1 MQRQTLRYRQRLR
14 SALALAYLRY
24 RQTLLL
30 GQTLCYREQ
39 CKPSTI
45 HHPPTMNLAE
55 QIQKLIDG
63 APDVESRKSVKE
75 IAPVLQQA
83 AETLPQTTY
92 YICQS
97 QQGESVITTLKH
109 HRQPDLEIKVI
120 YAFIKPEDIG
130 QFDGGSLVNDSAVEV
145 PVIQLLF
152 YLLAFPEIDRI
163 VFLNNSQNLDIG
175 KEISRQSLED
185 SIEQRLQQPPKSQ
198 LPPDVC

>member
-1 MQRQTLRYRQRLR
+1 
-14 SALALAYLRY
+14 
-24 RQTLLL
+24 
-30 GQTLCYREQ
+30 
-39 CKPSTI
+39 
-45 HHPPTMNLAE
+45 MNLDE
-55 QIQKLIDG
+55 QIKKLING
-63 APDVESRKSVKE
+63 APDVESRNSVRE
-75 IAPVLQQA
+75 IAPILQQA

-97 QQGESVITTLKH
+97 QQGESVITTLRH

-120 YAFIKPEDIG
+120 YAFLNTEDIR
-130 QFDGGSLVNDSAVEV
+130 QFDGGSLVNELAVEV

-152 YLLAFPEIDRI
+152 YLLAFPEIDRV

-185 SIEQRLQQPPKSQ
+185 SIAQREGSVNDQKLQQPPKSQ

>member
-1 MQRQTLRYRQRLR
+1 
-14 SALALAYLRY
+14 
-24 RQTLLL
+24 
-30 GQTLCYREQ
+30 
-39 CKPSTI
+39 
-45 HHPPTMNLAE
+45 MNLDE
-55 QIQKLIDG
+55 QVKKLIDG
-63 APDVESRKSVKE
+63 APDVESRKSVME
-75 IAPVLQQA
+75 IAPILQRA

-120 YAFIKPEDIG
+120 YAFIRYEDIG
-130 QFDGGSLVNDSAVEV
+130 KFDGGSLGTQSVVEV

-152 YLLAFPEIDRI
+152 YLLAFTEIDRI

-185 SIEQRLQQPPKSQ
+185 SIEKKLQEAPKSQ

>member
-1 MQRQTLRYRQRLR
+1 
-14 SALALAYLRY
+14 
-24 RQTLLL
+24 
-30 GQTLCYREQ
+30 
-39 CKPSTI
+39 
-45 HHPPTMNLAE
+45 MNLDE
-55 QIQKLIDG
+55 QVKKLIDG

-75 IAPVLQQA
+75 VAPILQQA

-92 YICQS
+92 HICQS
-97 QQGESVITTLKH
+97 QEGESVITTLRH

-120 YAFIKPEDIG
+120 YAFTKTEDISK
-130 QFDGGSLVNDSAVEV
+130 FDGGSLVNESAVEV

-152 YLLAFPEIDRI
+152 YLLAFPEIDRV

-185 SIEQRLQQPPKSQ
+185 SIEQKLQQAPQSQ

>member
-1 MQRQTLRYRQRLR
+1 MVD
-14 SALALAYLRY
+14 SAENVEAHHHKISGIVFISKLLAHLHSL
-24 RQTLLL
+24 
-30 GQTLCYREQ
+30 
-39 CKPSTI
+39 STI
-45 HHPPTMNLAE
+45 HHSPTMNLDE
-55 QIQKLIDG
+55 QVKKLIDG

-75 IAPVLQQA
+75 IAPILQQA
-83 AETLPQTTY
+83 AETLPQTAY

-97 QQGESVITTLKH
+97 PEGESVVTTLRH

-120 YAFIKPEDIG
+120 YAFTRTEDISK
-130 QFDGGSLVNDSAVEV
+130 FDGGSLATESAVEV

-152 YLLAFPEIDRI
+152 YLLAFSEIDRV

-185 SIEQRLQQPPKSQ
+185 SIEQKLQQAPKSQ

>member
-1 MQRQTLRYRQRLR
+1 
-14 SALALAYLRY
+14 
-24 RQTLLL
+24 
-30 GQTLCYREQ
+30 
-39 CKPSTI
+39 
-45 HHPPTMNLAE
+45 MNLDE
-55 QIQKLIDG
+55 QVKKLIDG
-63 APDVESRKSVKE
+63 APDLESRNSVRE
-75 IAPVLQQA
+75 IAPILHQA
-83 AETLPQTTY
+83 AETLPQSTY

-97 QQGESVITTLKH
+97 STGESTIVTLRH

-130 QFDGGSLVNDSAVEV
+130 KFDGGSLATESAVEV

-152 YLLAFPEIDRI
+152 YLLAFPEVDRL
-163 VFLNNSQNLDIG
+163 VFLNNSQNLDLG

>member
-1 MQRQTLRYRQRLR
+1 
-14 SALALAYLRY
+14 
-24 RQTLLL
+24 
-30 GQTLCYREQ
+30 
-39 CKPSTI
+39 
-45 HHPPTMNLAE
+45 MNLDE
-55 QIQKLIDG
+55 QIKKLIDG
-63 APDVESRKSVKE
+63 APDVESRNSVRE
-75 IAPVLQQA
+75 IAPILQQA

-97 QQGESVITTLKH
+97 QQGESVITTLRH

-120 YAFIKPEDIG
+120 YAFLNTEDIR
-130 QFDGGSLVNDSAVEV
+130 QFDGGSLVNESAVEV

-152 YLLAFPEIDRI
+152 YLLAFPEIDRV

-185 SIEQRLQQPPKSQ
+185 SIAQREGLANDQKLQQPPKSQ